1 MKLRQEV
8 YKNDT
13 LRKATDYIGS
23 LILENDTL
31 QFIQTAEGR
40 VVPKNVDGV
49 DKNEYQYHL
58 KDHLGNVRS
67 TFAVRDDDYATGFET
82 ATNPYFDNY
91 DEITILSNPLKKSGT
106 YAHRLT
112 GGGTNIV
119 GLMKKLY
126 VSKGDRIRAEVY
138 AKYLDAQ
145 FTNDGI
151 NGAALINALVSM
163 LGGGTL
169 TGEGTVIENNLNTDF
184 ISAAMA
190 DGSQESSPKAYLNYI
205 LLDKNFNYL
214 NSGFERLGSSAADP
228 GDGSGTHQKLSFE
241 EILVQEDGYLMVFLS
256 NESDQSVE
264 VFWDDFRVDHHYNAV
279 LQADDYYPFG
289 LTFNSYQRS
298 YSKANNFKYNGKE
311 EQEETGWLD
320 YGARMYMPDLG
331 RWNGVDIMA
340 EKYFDNSPY
349 NYVANMPTIAIDPNG
364 MEIVILGDD
373 DYKKQV
379 WSYLLNL
386 AKESDKGKELFY
398 ETIFSDKQFVVA
410 DLKSETDIG
419 LDEYKDYS
427 VISFNLADANGEYE
441 ADNGRNGGKLK
452 YTAESKLAHEMSHFL
467 NEQSGML
474 LDENG
479 YSTNIR
485 SSEAKAVE
493 DENIV
498 RKQMGMAERTHY
510 GGINVYGKGIKES
523 SKYQGW
529 YNLSNKKGYGSYS
542 SSSSYSGSDIQLV
555 NKKRQ
560 TYKYNGTYIEK
571 YFVKSP
577 PTHMWVARKKKKD

>member
-1 MKLRQEV
+1 V
-8 YKNDT
+8 YKIDT

-119 GLMKKLY
+119 GLMKSLY

-190 DGSQESSPKAYLNYI
+190 DGSQETSPKAYLNYI

-228 GDGSGTHQKLSFE
+228 GDGSGTHQRLSFE

-298 YSKANNFKYNGKE
+298 YSKANNFKYNQGTGDKTFQGSE
-311 EQEETGWLD
+311 GRFFRTERVPELGWDLTKFRMYDYALGRFLNVDPLADIDLNYRWSTYSYSFNNPIRWNDPYGDCPTCVDDIIEGFKAFGEMMARNFSFKGNDNEQEKSNNGYQNDDLEVVLLGSGGDQGSLNERSSSNTWTIELDDVITLGGAIIKQAYKDIKLPKVDNNKRTVSNPSEMDGYERIGDAFKTGID
-320 YGARMYMPDLG
+320 AAGNMDKPEAPDTTRYKNGNSAVMYNDGSL
-331 RWNGVDIMA
+331 ILL
-340 EKYFDNSPY
+340 
-349 NYVANMPTIAIDPNG
+349 DPN
-364 MEIVILGDD
+364 
-373 DYKKQV
+373 
-379 WSYLLNL
+379 
-386 AKESDKGKELFY
+386 DKP
-398 ETIFSDKQFVVA
+398 
-410 DLKSETDIG
+410 
-419 LDEYKDYS
+419 
-427 VISFNLADANGEYE
+427 IS
-441 ADNGRNGGKLK
+441 RK
-452 YTAESKLAHEMSHFL
+452 
-467 NEQSGML
+467 QSG
-474 LDENG
+474 
-479 YSTNIR
+479 R
-485 SSEAKAVE
+485 SLFE
-493 DENIV
+493 D
-498 RKQMGMAERTHY
+498 
-510 GGINVYGKGIKES
+510 
-523 SKYQGW
+523 
-529 YNLSNKKGYGSYS
+529 
-542 SSSSYSGSDIQLV
+542 
-555 NKKRQ
+555 
-560 TYKYNGTYIEK
+560 IE
-571 YFVKSP
+571 
-577 PTHMWVARKKKKD
+577 

>member
-1 MKLRQEV
+1 M

-40 VVPKNVDGV
+40 VVPKTVDGV

-119 GLMKKLY
+119 GLMKSLY

-190 DGSQESSPKAYLNYI
+190 DGSQETSPKAYLNYI

-298 YSKANNFKYNGKE
+298 YSKANNYKYNGKE
-311 EQEETGWLD
+311 EQEETGWYD
-320 YGARMYMPDLG
+320 YGARMYQADLG
-331 RWNGVDIMA
+331 RFFNQDRYA
-340 EKYFDNSPY
+340 EKYMDHNPYHYTLNNPIKYIDINGDSTYRFDADGKYLGLFDTEVEGVRGVIGSYSTVTDSEGNEEQVF
-349 NYVANMPTIAIDPNG
+349 NTDMNFTFNDPNLDKWQLYD
-364 MEIVILGDD
+364 MEIGQQGIQIV
-373 DYKKQV
+373 
-379 WSYLLNL
+379 
-386 AKESDKGKELFY
+386 SDE
-398 ETIFSDKQFVVA
+398 EI
-410 DLKSETDIG
+410 
-419 LDEYKDYS
+419 
-427 VISFNLADANGEYE
+427 NGIMNN
-441 ADNGRNGGKLK
+441 A
-452 YTAESKLAHEMSHFL
+452 
-467 NEQSGML
+467 
-474 LDENG
+474 
-479 YSTNIR
+479 
-485 SSEAKAVE
+485 
-493 DENIV
+493 
-498 RKQMGMAERTHY
+498 
-510 GGINVYGKGIKES
+510 GIKEMNFVS
-523 SKYQGW
+523 RLYYAGTQ
-529 YNLSNKKGYGSYS
+529 
-542 SSSSYSGSDIQLV
+542 SGSDKDFSDGNKMDFGVQYLGGMPYTEVGGFFIMGDQQKAYNAQDAGNWLWGNSMKRLGFDYSTAEFSSQVNEGFNDSEADQRAIRIGYHYNVKTKKSSVIQLK
-555 NKKRQ
+555 N
-560 TYKYNGTYIEK
+560 
-571 YFVKSP
+571 
-577 PTHMWVARKKKKD
+577 D